1 VSGHSSRRGRRG
13 AGGHGGGHQ
22 GGDERWLLTYADM
35 ITLLMALF
43 MVLFSISSV
52 NISKYQVLQRALQKA
67 FMGGVLDGGKSFQQG
82 EPTRI
87 QGVQSATASQQ
98 MDSTFQIVS
107 HNLFGKVAPASQA
120 ERAAA
125 KQAAAA
131 EQSNLE
137 QIERQVDSY
146 AHTHGFSGLIKT
158 SIDQR
163 GLVIRL
169 LTDKVLF
176 DSGHA
181 VLKPTATPIL
191 TEVSHLLDD
200 TKFSNG
206 IRVEGNTDNV
216 PISGGEFPSNW
227 ELSTARANAVLEFFI
242 HHGVAED
249 RFSVA
254 GFADKN
260 PIAPNDTPDGRAL
273 NRRVDVVVLRNT
285 TIQSQGAT
293 SP

>member
-1 VSGHSSRRGRRG
+1 MSGHARRGRRG
-13 AGGHGGGHQ
+13 GGHGGGHE

-98 MDSTFQIVS
+98 MDSSFQITS
-107 HNLFGKVAPASQA
+107 HNLIGKVAPAPTAAQK
-120 ERAAA
+120 AAA
-125 KQAAAA
+125 KKAAAE

-137 QIERQVDSY
+137 QIKAQVDSY
-146 AHTHGFSGLIKT
+146 AKLHGFSGLIQT

-181 VLKPTATPIL
+181 ELKATGSPIL
-191 TEVSHLLDD
+191 LEVSHLLVT
-200 TKFSNG
+200 TKFSNA
-206 IRVEGNTDNV
+206 IAVEGNTDNV

-242 HHGVAED
+242 HHGVPQH
-249 RFSVA
+249 RLTVV
-254 GFADKN
+254 GFADQN
-260 PIAPNDTPDGRAL
+260 PIAPNDTDDGRAL
-273 NRRVDVVVLRNT
+273 NRRVDVVVLRNAT
-285 TIQSQGAT
+285 QSQGAT

>member
-1 VSGHSSRRGRRG
+1 MSGHSRRGRRG
-13 AGGHGGGHQ
+13 GGHGGGHE

-98 MDSTFQIVS
+98 MDSTFQITS
-107 HNLFGKVAPASQA
+107 HNLIGKVAPAPTAA
-120 ERAAA
+120 EKAAA
-125 KQAAAA
+125 RKAAAE

-137 QIERQVDSY
+137 QIKDQVDSY
-146 AHTHGFSGLIKT
+146 AKLHGFSGLIQT

-181 VLKPTATPIL
+181 ELKATGSPIL
-191 TEVSHLLDD
+191 LEVSHLLVT
-200 TKFSNG
+200 TKFSNA
-206 IRVEGNTDNV
+206 IAVEGNTDNV

-242 HHGVAED
+242 HH
-249 RFSVA
+249 SVPQHRLTVV
-254 GFADKN
+254 GFADQN
-260 PIAPNDTPDGRAL
+260 PIAPNDTADGRSL
-273 NRRVDVVVLRNT
+273 NRRVDVVVLRNAT
-285 TIQSQGAT
+285 QSQGAT
-293 SP
+293 SQ

>member
-1 VSGHSSRRGRRG
+1 MSGHSRRGRRG
-13 AGGHGGGHQ
+13 GGHGDGHS

-98 MDSTFQIVS
+98 MDSSFQITS
-107 HNLFGKVAPASQA
+107 HNLIGKLAPKSPAQKAA
-120 ERAAA
+120 E

-137 QIERQVDSY
+137 QIKEQVDSY
-146 AHTHGFSGLIKT
+146 ANLHGFSGLIQT

-181 VLKPTATPIL
+181 ELKATGTPIL
-191 TEVSHLLDD
+191 TEVSHLLI
-200 TKFSNG
+200 TTRFSNA
-206 IRVEGNTDNV
+206 IAVEGNTDNV

-242 HHGVAED
+242 HHGVAQT
-249 RFSVA
+249 RLSVV
-254 GFADKN
+254 GFADQN
-260 PIAPNDTPDGRAL
+260 PIAPNDTADGRAL
-273 NRRVDVVVLRNT
+273 NRRVDVVVLRHAT
-285 TIQSQGAT
+285 QSQGAT

>member
-1 VSGHSSRRGRRG
+1 MSGHSRRGRRG
-13 AGGHGGGHQ
+13 GGHGGGHE

-98 MDSTFQIVS
+98 MDSTFQITS
-107 HNLFGKVAPASQA
+107 HNLIGKVAPAPTAAQK
-120 ERAAA
+120 AAA
-125 KQAAAA
+125 RKAAAE

-137 QIERQVDSY
+137 QIKDQVDSY
-146 AHTHGFSGLIKT
+146 AKLHGFSGLIQT

-181 VLKPTATPIL
+181 ELKATGSPIL
-191 TEVSHLLDD
+191 LEVSHLLVT
-200 TKFSNG
+200 TKFSNA
-206 IRVEGNTDNV
+206 IAVEGNTDNV

-242 HHGVAED
+242 HH
-249 RFSVA
+249 SVPQHRLTVV
-254 GFADKN
+254 GFADQN
-260 PIAPNDTPDGRAL
+260 PIAPNDTADGRAL
-273 NRRVDVVVLRNT
+273 NRRVDVVVLRNAT
-285 TIQSQGAT
+285 QSQGAT
-293 SP
+293 SQ

>member
-1 VSGHSSRRGRRG
+1 MSGHSRRGRRG
-13 AGGHGGGHQ
+13 GGHGGGHE

-98 MDSTFQIVS
+98 MDSTFQITS
-107 HNLFGKVAPASQA
+107 HNLIGKVAPAPTAA
-120 ERAAA
+120 EKAAA
-125 KQAAAA
+125 RKAAAE

-137 QIERQVDSY
+137 QIKNQVDSY
-146 AHTHGFSGLIKT
+146 AKLHGFSGLIQT

-181 VLKPTATPIL
+181 ELKATGSPIL
-191 TEVSHLLDD
+191 LEVSHLLVT
-200 TKFSNG
+200 TKFSNA
-206 IRVEGNTDNV
+206 IAVEGNTDNV

-227 ELSTARANAVLEFFI
+227 ELSTGRANAVLEFFI
-242 HHGVAED
+242 HH
-249 RFSVA
+249 SVPQHRLTVV
-254 GFADKN
+254 GFADQN
-260 PIAPNDTPDGRAL
+260 PIAPNDTADGRGL
-273 NRRVDVVVLRNT
+273 NRRVDVVVLRNAT
-285 TIQSQGAT
+285 QPQGAT
-293 SP
+293 SQ

>member
-1 VSGHSSRRGRRG
+1 MSGHSRRGRRG
-13 AGGHGGGHQ
+13 GGHGGGHE

-98 MDSTFQIVS
+98 MDSTFQITS
-107 HNLFGKVAPASQA
+107 HNLIGKVAPAPTAAQK
-120 ERAAA
+120 AAA
-125 KQAAAA
+125 KKAAA
-131 EQSNLE
+131 EEESNLE
-137 QIERQVDSY
+137 QIKTQVDSY
-146 AHTHGFSGLIKT
+146 AKLHGFSGLIQT

-181 VLKPTATPIL
+181 ELKATGSPIL
-191 TEVSHLLDD
+191 LEVSHLLVT
-200 TKFSNG
+200 TKFSNA
-206 IRVEGNTDNV
+206 IAVEGNTDNV

-242 HHGVAED
+242 HH
-249 RFSVA
+249 SVPQHRLTVV
-254 GFADKN
+254 GFAHQN
-260 PIAPNDTPDGRAL
+260 PIAPNDTAHGRAL
-273 NRRVDVVVLRNT
+273 NRRVDVVVLRNAN
-285 TIQSQGAT
+285 QSQGAT
-293 SP
+293 SQ

>member
-1 VSGHSSRRGRRG
+1 MSGHSRRGRRG
-13 AGGHGGGHQ
+13 GGHGGGHE

-98 MDSTFQIVS
+98 MDSTFQITS
-107 HNLFGKVAPASQA
+107 HNLIGKVAPAPTAA
-120 ERAAA
+120 EKAAA
-125 KQAAAA
+125 RKAAAE

-137 QIERQVDSY
+137 QIKNQVDSY
-146 AHTHGFSGLIKT
+146 AKLHGFSGLIQT

-181 VLKPTATPIL
+181 ELKATGSPIL
-191 TEVSHLLDD
+191 LEVSHLLVT
-200 TKFSNG
+200 TKFSNA
-206 IRVEGNTDNV
+206 IAVEGNTDNV

-227 ELSTARANAVLEFFI
+227 ELSTGRANAVLEFFI
-242 HHGVAED
+242 HHGVPQH
-249 RFSVA
+249 RLTVV
-254 GFADKN
+254 GFADQN
-260 PIAPNDTPDGRAL
+260 PIAPNDTADGRAL
-273 NRRVDVVVLRNT
+273 NRRVDVVVLRNAT
-285 TIQSQGAT
+285 QSQGAT
-293 SP
+293 SQ

>member
-1 VSGHSSRRGRRG
+1 MSGHSRRGRRG
-13 AGGHGGGHQ
+13 GGHGGGHE

-98 MDSTFQIVS
+98 MDSTFQITS
-107 HNLFGKVAPASQA
+107 HNLIGKVAPAPTAAQK
-120 ERAAA
+120 AAA
-125 KQAAAA
+125 RKAAAE

-137 QIERQVDSY
+137 QIKDQVDSY
-146 AHTHGFSGLIKT
+146 AKLHGFSGLIQT

-181 VLKPTATPIL
+181 ELKATGSPIL
-191 TEVSHLLDD
+191 LEVSHLLVT
-200 TKFSNG
+200 TKFSNA
-206 IRVEGNTDNV
+206 IAVEGNTDNV

-242 HHGVAED
+242 HH
-249 RFSVA
+249 SVPQRRLTVV
-254 GFADKN
+254 GFADQN
-260 PIAPNDTPDGRAL
+260 PIAPNDTADGRAL
-273 NRRVDVVVLRNT
+273 NRRVDVVVLRNAT
-285 TIQSQGAT
+285 QSQGAT
-293 SP
+293 SQ

>member
-1 VSGHSSRRGRRG
+1 MSGHSRRGRRG
-13 AGGHGGGHQ
+13 GGHGGGHE

-98 MDSTFQIVS
+98 MDSTFQITS
-107 HNLFGKVAPASQA
+107 HNLIGKVAPAPTAAQK
-120 ERAAA
+120 AAA
-125 KQAAAA
+125 KKAAA
-131 EQSNLE
+131 EEESNLE
-137 QIERQVDSY
+137 QIKTQVDSY
-146 AHTHGFSGLIKT
+146 AKLHGFSGLIQT

-181 VLKPTATPIL
+181 ELKATGSPIL
-191 TEVSHLLDD
+191 LEVSHLLVT
-200 TKFSNG
+200 TKFSNA
-206 IRVEGNTDNV
+206 IAVEGNTDNV

-242 HHGVAED
+242 HH
-249 RFSVA
+249 SVPQHRLTVV
-254 GFADKN
+254 GFADQN
-260 PIAPNDTPDGRAL
+260 PIAPNDTADGRGL
-273 NRRVDVVVLRNT
+273 NRRVDVVVLRNAT
-285 TIQSQGAT
+285 QSQGAT
-293 SP
+293 SQ